1 MTTGQGHVLVV
12 DDAAELR
19 VLFAAI
25 LEDAGYRVTL
35 CDSAPTVE
43 ATAGIGPDL
52 VVLDLL
58 LGGDE
63 GAAWGLVEAMRADAR
78 LQAVPVVV
86 CSAATDLLRRLD
98 ERFAGMGIAALGKP
112 FELEEFLATVARL
125 AGGSAAD

>member
-35 CDSAPTVE
+35 CDSAPAVE
-43 ATAGIGPDL
+43 EVAAIGPDL

-78 LQAVPVVV
+78 LQAVPVVI

-98 ERFAGMGIAALGKP
+98 ERFAAMGIAALGKP